1 MHANIFRFAR
11 TAAAIC
17 ACLFLLMLPLN
28 VLAQSGFYLYLQSP
42 DLGEFPKITLFV
54 DAYDPQG
61 QFIPSMDLNSFSVR
75 EDGVD
80 RAVNEVKLL
89 EPGLHTIVAMNLGP
103 TLSNRPDTVTPT
115 RYEEAIFAVANWL
128 NALEVDAQDQFSL
141 ISSEGLLAV
150 NLQDKADFTYKLQNY
165 KPNLFNFQP
174 DFSSL
179 SLALDSAEKPSLIPQ
194 SKQAIIY
201 ITPLPLDQSLE
212 ELPALQSRAASI
224 GVPVHIWLM
233 APETASNAPS
243 LEMLSQFS
251 AATGGTFLHYYE
263 GTPLPDPEE
272 YIGRLRNVYR
282 LRYTSEIS
290 QSGLHSLTVA
300 GTYGSQDERS
310 NEVTFNI
317 DLNLPTIY
325 LKDLTSTINRKYEDV
340 AGGRKLLPD
349 VITLAAEVIFPDGF
363 ERQLKATRFYVDGE
377 LITENTNPPF
387 NFFGWPLEE
396 YQFSGEHLVSAE
408 VEDILGFRSI
418 SPPVTV
424 MVYVESPYPAWVT
437 AALRFFLNGGWIITA
452 VLALGGTAFFG
463 IRLRRQLING
473 SENAEEEQD
482 GYLDPLEQTIPGLG
496 YSYTTSPEDSISSA
510 GGQYKQPVPPRLIW
524 ESGSP
529 QPPQK
534 TFYIEKQ
541 QVIIGSDSTQ
551 SDFLLDSAAISP
563 QHACLSHSETGAVT
577 IADLGSESG
586 TWVNFA
592 PVSAAGTVLNNRDL
606 IRIGKSTFRYYIGT
620 SA

>member
-1 MHANIFRFAR
+1 MRIKTFRFAR
-11 TAAAIC
+11 AAAAIC
-17 ACLFLLMLPLN
+17 ALPVLLIFPLN
-28 VLAQSGFYLYLQSP
+28 VLAQSGFYLFLHPP
-42 DLGEFPKITLFV
+42 DLGDFPKVTLFV

-80 RAVNEVKLL
+80 RAMNEVKLL

-115 RYEEAIFAVANWL
+115 RYEEAVFAVANWL
-128 NALEVDAQDQFSL
+128 NELQVDTQDQFSL

-150 NLQDKADFTYKLQNY
+150 NLQDKADYTYKLQNY
-165 KPNLFNFQP
+165 KPNLYNFQP

-194 SKQAIIY
+194 SKQAILY

-212 ELPALQSRAASI
+212 ELPALQSRAAAI

-243 LEMLSQFS
+243 LEALSQLS
-251 AATGGTFLHYYE
+251 AATGGTFLHYFE

-272 YIGRLRNVYR
+272 FVGRLRNVYR
-282 LRYTSEIS
+282 LRYTSEIN

-300 GTYGSQDERS
+300 GTYGSQDGRS
-310 NEVTFNI
+310 NEVSFNI
-317 DLNLPTIY
+317 NLNLPTIY
-325 LKDLTSTINRKYEDV
+325 LKDLTSTINRKYEDI

-349 VITLAAEVIFPDGF
+349 VITITADVIFPDGF

-387 NFFGWPLEE
+387 EFFGWPLEV

-418 SPPVTV
+418 SPPITV

-437 AALRFFLNGGWIITA
+437 AALRFFLNGGWIIAA
-452 VLALGGTAFFG
+452 VLALGGTAFIG
-463 IRLRRQLING
+463 VRLRRQLAAGARI
-473 SENAEEEQD
+473 ADDAQD
-482 GYLDPLEQTIPGLG
+482 GYIDPLDQTVPGLG
-496 YSYTTSPEDSISSA
+496 YGYTADSDGSFPAA
-510 GGQYKQPVPPRLIW
+510 GRLFEQPDPPRLVW

-534 TFYIEKQ
+534 TFHIEKQ
-541 QVIIGSDSTQ
+541 QVIIGSDPEQ
-551 SDFLLDSAAISP
+551 SDFLLDSPAVSP
-563 QHACLSHSETGAVT
+563 QHACLAHSETGAVT

-586 TWVNFA
+586 TWLNFA
-592 PVSAAGTVLNNRDL
+592 PVSAAGTVLNNGDL
-606 IRIGKSTFRYYIGT
+606 IRIGKTTFRYYIGT
-620 SA
+620 TA